1 MPEPVKVLTSR
12 YDQEDASTLNGYLRS
27 DGYSALRQVLDADP
41 EHLRTQVKDAGI
53 RGRGGAGF
61 PTGVKWS
68 FVPQDTGKPIYLVV
82 NADEGEPGTF
92 KDRELMER
100 DPHQLLEGIA
110 ISCKALNSHR
120 AFIFMRGEYLWP
132 GIRMEEAIAEAYRE
146 GYLGKDILGSGF
158 DCDVTL
164 HYAAGAYICG
174 EETALLDAL
183 EGRRGQPRLR
193 PPFPAVAGLYASPT
207 VVNNVE
213 TICNVP
219 WVFSHGVEWYRSM
232 GTEKSPGPKLFCVS
246 GEVKRPGN
254 YEWPMGTPAR
264 QILEESCGGMLE
276 GRTLKFWAPGGSSTP
291 LLAAEHIDIG
301 MDFESVAA
309 AGSLLGTTAMMM
321 YSDKTSVVDAVLNW
335 TRFYEHE
342 SCGKCT
348 PCREGTFWLSQ
359 ILQRI
364 LDGRGQESDI
374 QLLDDVCDNIFGRA
388 FCALGDGAT
397 SPIKSSIKYFRDE
410 YEYLIEHGRQ
420 PDGIEPHAG
429 VVTDNSGRHR
439 PAQSF
444 AAGPVTAGGPVAGR
458 GASAASDTEDGAP
471 LR

>member
-1 MPEPVKVLTSR
+1 MPEPVKVLTQR
-12 YDQEDASTLNGYLRS
+12 WDVEDAHTIEGYLRTG
-27 DGYSALRQVLDADP
+27 GYSGLRAALDIAPAD
-41 EHLRTQVKDAGI
+41 LITMVKDAGL

-61 PTGVKWS
+61 PAGVKWS
-68 FVPQDTGKPIYLVV
+68 FVPQDTGKPVFLVV

-100 DPHQLLEGIA
+100 DPHQLIEGMI
-110 ISCKALNSHR
+110 ISARALNSPR
-120 AFIFMRGEYLWP
+120 GFIFLRGEYLWP
-132 GIRMEEAIAEAYRE
+132 GVRLEEAIAAAYER
-146 GYLGKDILGSGF
+146 GYLGKDILGSGLDF
-158 DCDVTL
+158 DITL

-213 TICNVP
+213 TIMNVP
-219 WVFSHGVEWYRSM
+219 HIVEHGVEWYRSM
-232 GTEKSPGPKLFCVS
+232 GTEKSPGPKVFCVS
-246 GEVKRPGN
+246 GEVVRPGN
-254 YEWPMGTPAR
+254 YEWPLGTPAR
-264 QILEESCGGMLE
+264 QIVEESCGGMLP
-276 GRTLKFWAPGGSSTP
+276 GRSLKFWCPGGSSTP
-291 LLAAEHIDIG
+291 LLTAEHFDVP
-301 MDFESVAA
+301 MDYEAISE

-348 PCREGTFWLSQ
+348 PCREGTFWLAQ

-364 LDGRGQESDI
+364 LDGNGRTEDL

-397 SPIKSSIKYFRDE
+397 SPIKSSLKYFRDE
-410 YEYLIEHGRQ
+410 YEHLIAHGRL
-420 PDGIEPHAG
+420 PDHIEPHAG
-429 VVTDNSGRHR
+429 VVTDNAGRHR
-439 PAQSF
+439 PAQI
-444 AAGPVTAGGPVAGR
+444 VTAGGAR
-458 GASAASDTEDGAP
+458 
-471 LR
+471 